1 MQPKDLSVT
10 VILPSAAGAADVRTA
25 AASTPVTKA
34 REAVMKDIRR
44 RMVIPVESHR
54 SIELGYENTQFVFLS
69 HAQRVRHAARIVRV
83 GHGLYHRSILPAKAR
98 PSPRLAQV

>member
-10 VILPSAAGAADVRTA
+10 VILPSAAGAAGAADVRTA

-44 RMVIPVESHR
+44 RMVIPVES
-54 SIELGYENTQFVFLS
+54 Y
-69 HAQRVRHAARIVRV
+69 
-83 GHGLYHRSILPAKAR
+83 
-98 PSPRLAQV
+98 